1 MTDIYPFRLPL
12 ASLSLAL
19 ALVSSF
25 PTWAQ
30 EANIL
35 GLPAVP
41 QPKPGSP
48 AAAAAAN
55 KPATSAPLAPA
66 VDRTAISGELGIQH
80 GIQNGIGSVQFTTKA
95 TFITPDQR
103 TTAVNTAKAVQ
114 QELSKACGTQCKPQK
129 MPTPII
135 LPTGQLQFTLSI
147 KPLYQHLNQT
157 QFVAALQGVPLN
169 LSKEQMAP
177 PIASSTAAASATQ
190 VDPQDAAKPSAKS
203 NSPATSKTQ
212 SE

>member
-1 MTDIYPFRLPL
+1 MTFFPPFRSPFT
-12 ASLSLAL
+12 SLGLAL
-19 ALVSSF
+19 ALVSPF
-25 PTWAQ
+25 TAWAQ

-41 QPKPGSP
+41 QPKPGSS

-55 KPATSAPLAPA
+55 KPTASAPVAPA
-66 VDRTAISGELGIQH
+66 INRAVISGELGIQH
-80 GIQNGIGSVQFTTKA
+80 GIQNGIGNVQFTTKS
-95 TFITPDQR
+95 TFTTPDQR
-103 TTAVNTAKAVQ
+103 STAINTAKAVQ

-129 MPTPII
+129 MPPPVI

-169 LSKEQMAP
+169 LTPAQITAP
-177 PIASSTAAASATQ
+177 AAPIVSPTPNTSTPEASSSTAS
-190 VDPQDAAKPSAKS
+190 
-203 NSPATSKTQ
+203 SK
-212 SE
+212 

>member
-1 MTDIYPFRLPL
+1 MTDIHPFRLSL

-19 ALVSSF
+19 ALVS
-25 PTWAQ
+25 PLTAWAQ

-48 AAAAAAN
+48 AAAAAATH
-55 KPATSAPLAPA
+55 KPAASEPLAPA
-66 VDRTAISGELGIQH
+66 INRDRAAITGELGIQH

-95 TFITPDQR
+95 TFSTPDQR
-103 TTAVNTAKAVQ
+103 ATAVNTAKAVQ

-129 MPTPII
+129 MPAPVI

-169 LSKEQMAP
+169 LTPAQITVPAAP
-177 PIASSTAAASATQ
+177 NASPTTSTNAPDASATT
-190 VDPQDAAKPSAKS
+190 ATAK
-203 NSPATSKTQ
+203 
-212 SE
+212 

>member
-1 MTDIYPFRLPL
+1 MTDIHPFRLPL

-19 ALVSSF
+19 ALISHL
-25 PTWAQ
+25 PAGAQ

-48 AAAAAAN
+48 SAAAAAN

-66 VDRTAISGELGIQH
+66 INRAAISGELGIQH
-80 GIQNGIGSVQFTTKA
+80 GIQNGVGSLQFTTKA
-95 TFITPDQR
+95 IFNTPDQR
-103 TTAVNTAKAVQ
+103 ATAVNTARAVQ

-169 LSKEQMAP
+169 LTPAQITLPATPTASPTANTSAP
-177 PIASSTAAASATQ
+177 DASATT
-190 VDPQDAAKPSAKS
+190 ATAK
-203 NSPATSKTQ
+203 
-212 SE
+212 